1 LGDGCYIGL
10 YFNISFIL
18 IGGFNGSLAAPLIGL
33 GSSLILEYIDYDYK
47 ACVLEGELLEELG
60 KR

>member
-1 LGDGCYIGL
+1 M
-10 YFNISFIL
+10 
-18 IGGFNGSLAAPLIGL
+18 
-33 GSSLILEYIDYDYK
+33 LEYIDYDYK